1 MSGVCFPYTQQPK
14 AEPEEAKRP
23 YVLLELQSFK
33 GEWFKVNAL
42 ADSGADI
49 TSFPRG
55 VCRIL
60 GKSLYKGKKVTLIS
74 ATGTKLP
81 LYLHE
86 VKARLGSKEF
96 TMTAGFAETDT
107 FPYLLGR
114 KDVLDHFNIKFSSKH
129 VWFEE
134 PDETKNKS
142 PETSSS

>member
-1 MSGVCFPYTQQPK
+1 MSGVCFPYTQQPH
-14 AEPEEAKRP
+14 AEPKEAKRP
-23 YVLLELQSFK
+23 YVLLELQSLK
-33 GEWFKVNAL
+33 GEWFKVNTL

-55 VCRIL
+55 VARIL
-60 GKSLYKGKKVTLIS
+60 GKDVSKGKKVKLVS
-74 ATGTKLP
+74 ATGTSLP

-96 TMTAGFAETDT
+96 IMTVGFAETDT

-114 KDVLDHFNIKFSSKH
+114 QDVLDIFNIKFSKDD

-134 PDETKNKS
+134 QK
-142 PETSSS
+142 